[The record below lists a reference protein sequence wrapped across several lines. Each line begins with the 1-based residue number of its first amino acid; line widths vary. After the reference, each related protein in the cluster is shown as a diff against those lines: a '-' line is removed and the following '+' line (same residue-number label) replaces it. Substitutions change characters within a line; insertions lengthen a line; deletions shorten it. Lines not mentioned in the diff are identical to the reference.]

1 MFGGLCSVNRT
12 NDSFGFRFS
21 WTKHVRVCR
30 VRSPRTGRT
39 DVGNQFTLKRLNV
52 RVPFL
57 FFFQTRILLNKAD
70 KIRAEE
76 LMRVQGTLI
85 WNISPLMSSA
95 EPPVI
100 YSVSL
105 WSNPYEI
112 GSPARLLHSQELSFL
127 KDIRSAVDRRVENK
141 IASARRFAVRAHRD
155 VAILPIPR

>member
-1 MFGGLCSVNRT
+1 MYVRKILKSQSHTIALCPPPA
-12 NDSFGFRFS
+12 
-21 WTKHVRVCR
+21 
-30 VRSPRTGRT
+30 PRYVVP
-39 DVGNQFTLKRLNV
+39 DVGFYSVIVFR
-52 RVPFL
+52 P
-57 FFFQTRILLNKAD
+57 QTRILLNKAD

-76 LMRVQGTLI
+76 LMRIQGTLI

-127 KDIRSAVDRRVENK
+127 RDIRSAIDRRVENK
-141 IASARRFAVRAHRD
+141 IASARRFAVRRSFNTTQ
-155 VAILPIPR
+155 